1 MRQFF
6 LIITALCAIGC
17 GMLKPPQSLM
27 IINGKFFTEMPEQ
40 PPHDVYI
47 YMGAMKDD
55 VYDKISVVNYDVAL
69 SDEAKAFAIP
79 EKKVKNGKDI
89 LERSKSAQTFP
100 VEMTDGMPDIK
111 PGDVFPEFEL
121 KDTKG
126 RVWTRDDFE
135 GRKVVVNF
143 WYTGCKPCIYEM
155 PELSRWV
162 SRYPDVLFVAMTFQ
176 TAEQID
182 RTVKERKFKFHQ
194 FVEARAVENAVGLG
208 SYPLTLVLD
217 EECRVVLVEAG
228 TTPVQRQR
236 IEKYLK

>member
-1 MRQFF
+1 
-6 LIITALCAIGC
+6 
-17 GMLKPPQSLM
+17 MLKPPQSLM

-55 VYDKISVVNYDVAL
+55 VYDKISVVYYDVAL

-100 VEMTDGMPDIK
+100 VEITDGMPDIK

-176 TAEQID
+176 TAEQIE

>member
-1 MRQFF
+1 
-6 LIITALCAIGC
+6 
-17 GMLKPPQSLM
+17 
-27 IINGKFFTEMPEQ
+27 
-40 PPHDVYI
+40 
-47 YMGAMKDD
+47 MGAMKDD
-55 VYDKISVVNYDVAL
+55 VYDKISVVYYDVAL